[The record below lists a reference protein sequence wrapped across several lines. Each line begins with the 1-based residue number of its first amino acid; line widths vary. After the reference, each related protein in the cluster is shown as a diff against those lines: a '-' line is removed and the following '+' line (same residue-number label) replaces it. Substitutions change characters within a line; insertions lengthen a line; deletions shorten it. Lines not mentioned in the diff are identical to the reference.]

1 MRKVLLFVCLLMA
14 GMTVNVNA
22 AKQKAKHVI
31 LIGMDGWGAYSVPKA
46 DIPAIKS
53 LMTNG
58 CYTLHSRSVLPSSSA
73 INWASMFMGVG
84 TELLPLPAP
93 AIPCLSSLK
102 KAPFGEKIP
111 TGFAGWR
118 EQRPKAEI
126 GCLYEWP
133 GIKYLVDT
141 LAMSYQYQTP
151 GYAKAPTALCE
162 AAEKYIIEKKPEL
175 LAICFEEPDH
185 TGHTK
190 GHDTPAYYQML
201 KELDGYVER
210 ILQAIKKAGIW
221 DDTII
226 IMTAD
231 HGGIK
236 TGHGGKTLRE
246 MEIPFIISGKNV
258 RKGMEIKESM
268 MQYDTAAMIAY
279 ILGLKQPQSWIGR
292 PVKTVF
298 K

>member
-84 TELLPLPAP
+84 TELHGYTTWGSKTPEIPSREVNERGIAP
-93 AIPCLSSLK
+93 TIFSVL
-102 KAPFGEKIP
+102 
-111 TGFAGWR
+111 R

-210 ILQAIKKAGIW
+210 ILQAIKKAG
-221 DDTII
+221 
-226 IMTAD
+226 MTAD

>member
-31 LIGMDGWGAYSVPKA
+31 LIGMDGWGAYSVSKA

-84 TELLPLPAP
+84 TELHGYTTWGSKTPEIPSREVNERGIAP
-93 AIPCLSSLK
+93 TIFSVL
-102 KAPFGEKIP
+102 
-111 TGFAGWR
+111 R

-162 AAEKYIIEKKPEL
+162 AAEKY
-175 LAICFEEPDH
+175 
-185 TGHTK
+185 
-190 GHDTPAYYQML
+190 
-201 KELDGYVER
+201 
-210 ILQAIKKAGIW
+210 
-221 DDTII
+221 I

>member
-1 MRKVLLFVCLLMA
+1 
-14 GMTVNVNA
+14 
-22 AKQKAKHVI
+22 
-31 LIGMDGWGAYSVPKA
+31 
-46 DIPAIKS
+46 
-53 LMTNG
+53 
-58 CYTLHSRSVLPSSSA
+58 
-73 INWASMFMGVG
+73 
-84 TELLPLPAP
+84 
-93 AIPCLSSLK
+93 
-102 KAPFGEKIP
+102 
-111 TGFAGWR
+111 
-118 EQRPKAEI
+118 
-126 GCLYEWP
+126 
-133 GIKYLVDT
+133 
-141 LAMSYQYQTP
+141 
-151 GYAKAPTALCE
+151 
-162 AAEKYIIEKKPEL
+162 
-175 LAICFEEPDH
+175 
-185 TGHTK
+185 
-190 GHDTPAYYQML
+190 ML

>member
-1 MRKVLLFVCLLMA
+1 
-14 GMTVNVNA
+14 
-22 AKQKAKHVI
+22 
-31 LIGMDGWGAYSVPKA
+31 MDGWGAYSVPKA

-58 CYTLHSRSVLPSSSA
+58 CYTLHSRSVLPSSRA

-84 TELLPLPAP
+84 TELHGYTTWGSKTPEIPSREVNERGIAP
-93 AIPCLSSLK
+93 TIFSVL
-102 KAPFGEKIP
+102 
-111 TGFAGWR
+111 R

>member
-1 MRKVLLFVCLLMA
+1 MAIGIRIIRKHGYRRYDFWRA
-14 GMTVNVNA
+14 
-22 AKQKAKHVI
+22 
-31 LIGMDGWGAYSVPKA
+31 
-46 DIPAIKS
+46 
-53 LMTNG
+53 
-58 CYTLHSRSVLPSSSA
+58 
-73 INWASMFMGVG
+73 
-84 TELLPLPAP
+84 
-93 AIPCLSSLK
+93 
-102 KAPFGEKIP
+102 
-111 TGFAGWR
+111 FA
-118 EQRPKAEI
+118 
-126 GCLYEWP
+126 
-133 GIKYLVDT
+133 
-141 LAMSYQYQTP
+141 
-151 GYAKAPTALCE
+151 
-162 AAEKYIIEKKPEL
+162 
-175 LAICFEEPDH
+175 
-185 TGHTK
+185 
-190 GHDTPAYYQML
+190 
-201 KELDGYVER
+201 
-210 ILQAIKKAGIW
+210 